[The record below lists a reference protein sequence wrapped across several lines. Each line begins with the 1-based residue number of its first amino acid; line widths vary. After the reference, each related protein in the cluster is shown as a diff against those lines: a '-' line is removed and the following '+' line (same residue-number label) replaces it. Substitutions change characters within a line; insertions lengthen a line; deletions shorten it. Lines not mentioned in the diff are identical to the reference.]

1 MTGLL
6 DLVSDSKDS
15 DAEVIEDTDDEEDTP
30 GMSNREAEKKRGR
43 LGLVT
48 RQNHFSS
55 LHIHMLFTMLITGY
69 SHVNNI

>member
-30 GMSNREAEKKRGR
+30 GMSKPWSGKEAR
-43 LGLVT
+43 
-48 RQNHFSS
+48 
-55 LHIHMLFTMLITGY
+55 
-69 SHVNNI
+69 

>member
-30 GMSNREAEKKRGR
+30 GMSKP
-43 LGLVT
+43 
-48 RQNHFSS
+48 
-55 LHIHMLFTMLITGY
+55 
-69 SHVNNI
+69 